1 MKNFN
6 SKILLAFLFV
16 LVTTMGYSQ
25 FWIVNDIKLAL
36 QKGLVTAQQ
45 LAELNIRSTQ
55 GQLLQELNTL
65 EKEYDK
71 QRGLRGTFRNLPIY
85 LAVLYFNK
93 KISKNFKATK
103 NNLNILKKRDFYI
116 PSPHHGEEFDREM
129 IEWDYEWSKKKLRNS
144 VAYIPVSGGAG
155 AVRINMAYRLLVAVD
170 IHRRITNV
178 QLPANQKSIA
188 TKIFKR

>member
-71 QRGLRGTFRNLPIY
+71 QRGFRGAFRNLPIY

-103 NNLNILKKRDFYI
+103 DNLNVLKKRDFYI
-116 PSPHHGEEFDREM
+116 PSPHHDEEFDWEM

-144 VAYIPVSGGAG
+144 FAYIPVSGGAG

-170 IHRRITNV
+170 IHRRISNV